1 MKTLEQLAREAG
13 MERDGDG
20 WFTPSGDPAGEYDV
34 STESLARFRAAC
46 RAEALEEAAQRVDA
60 LDCAHKCGVGKEI
73 SAAIREMK

>member
-1 MKTLEQLAREAG
+1 MKPLAQLAQECG
-13 MERDGDG
+13 
-20 WFTPSGDPAGEYDV
+20 FDV
-34 STESLARFRAAC
+34 DENATISSVGNMNVRLHAFRAAC